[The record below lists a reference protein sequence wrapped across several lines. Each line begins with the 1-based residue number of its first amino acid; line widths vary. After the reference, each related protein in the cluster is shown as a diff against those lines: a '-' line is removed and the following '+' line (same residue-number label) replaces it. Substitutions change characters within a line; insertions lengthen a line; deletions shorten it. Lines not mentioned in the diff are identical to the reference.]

1 MDQHVSFDIPKNTSR
16 RNYIR
21 GLLALRGIRVVD
33 IARHLGVTKATVSFV
48 IAGRTR
54 SHRVQ
59 KIIAEMLDMP
69 FETLWGAP
77 E

>member
-1 MDQHVSFDIPKNTSR
+1 M
-16 RNYIR
+16 
-21 GLLALRGIRVVD
+21 RGIRVVD
-33 IARHLGVTKATVSFV
+33 IARRLDVTKGTICLV

-59 KIIAEMLDMP
+59 KAIAEMLDMP

>member
-1 MDQHVSFDIPKNTSR
+1 MDRYVSLEIPKNTSR
-16 RNYIR
+16 RNFIR
-21 GLLALRGIRVVD
+21 GLLALHGIRVVD
-33 IARHLGVTKATVSFV
+33 IARRLGVTKATVCYV

-59 KIIAEMLDMP
+59 KAIAEMLDMP
-69 FETLWGAP
+69 FEELWGAP